1 MNPTMS
7 DLHVEAA
14 LTDISI
20 AFTNDDTNSVY
31 DKVFQIIPV
40 MKQSDKFYIYDR
52 KDWLRTDAKR
62 RAPGAEIAL
71 SGWRVSLD
79 TYFCERFGLGHDIPD
94 PVRANADP
102 AVSDLDAD
110 TTEFLSE
117 DLRIKHEVDWVAKFF
132 ITGVWTG
139 ASSTQDMT
147 GQAAPASTATNF
159 LQWNDVA
166 STPIEDLRGEMTAVS
181 KRTGKRPN
189 ILTINEEVWTALA
202 DHPDILDRIKYTE
215 RGVVTTDLLASLL
228 GLEAIYVASMV
239 RNSAIEGQP
248 ESMGFIASGKNALLT
263 YRPRS
268 PGLRTA
274 AAGYTF
280 SWTGMAGA
288 PPGGIGARIKSFRV
302 ERNESDRLE
311 AEDWKDFT
319 VIGAERGAM
328 FLDAVA

>member
-7 DLHVEAA
+7 DLHVQAA
-14 LTDISI
+14 LTDISV
-20 AFTNDDTNSVY
+20 AFTNEDTNSVY

-40 MKQSDKFYIYDR
+40 QKQSDKYFIYDK

-62 RAPGAEIAL
+62 RAPGAEVAL
-71 SGWRVSLD
+71 SGWRTSRD
-79 TYFCERFGLGHDIPD
+79 TYFCERFALGHDIPD
-94 PVRANADP
+94 PVRANADT

-110 TTEFLSE
+110 ATEFLSE
-117 DLRIKHEVDWVAKFF
+117 DLNIKHEVDWVAKYF
-132 ITGVWTG
+132 IAGVWTG
-139 ASSTQDMT
+139 ASSTTDMT
-147 GQAAPASTATNF
+147 GSAAPATTATGF

-166 STPIEDLRGEMTAVS
+166 STPIEDIRGEQTAVS

-189 ILTINEEVWTALA
+189 ILTMNVEVWTALA

-228 GLEAIYVASMV
+228 DLEAIYVTSMV

-248 ESMGFIASGKNALLT
+248 ESMGFIGSKNALLT
-263 YRPRS
+263 FRPRS
-268 PGLRTA
+268 PGLRTP

-288 PPGGIGARIKSFRV
+288 PPGGIGARIKSFRL
-302 ERNESDRLE
+302 ERNESDRIE
-311 AEDWKDFT
+311 AEDWKDFK
-319 VIGAERGAM
+319 VVGAELGAM
-328 FLDAVA
+328 FLSAVA